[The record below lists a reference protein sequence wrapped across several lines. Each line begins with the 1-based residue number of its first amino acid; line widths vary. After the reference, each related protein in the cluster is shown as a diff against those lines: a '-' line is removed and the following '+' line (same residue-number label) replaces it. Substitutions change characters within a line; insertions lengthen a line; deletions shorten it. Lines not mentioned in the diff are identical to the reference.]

1 MDHNNKRMKILQITL
16 ITVNIIFSIVTIRQ
30 IAKDIDLKRNY
41 IILVYFLASIM
52 VIYSGL
58 K

>member
-52 VIYSGL
+52 AIYSGL